1 MRQGIGPIQYYRYTI
16 VNIKIFIDITNTF
29 KILYIKNIVS
39 ILNYFLTYFYK
50 EILKDTRYQMEELLQ
65 HAIDALNNFPISE
78 VVSILTKLKSQKS
91 HTYQDPERLE
101 ISLTKNS
108 VFINSKEFISSRA
121 KNTYRIFHIL
131 FKQYMSDLLSLKH
144 PEDYVF
150 LSIDKIADIL
160 ETDGSEI
167 ESPHNQVRRIINRLR
182 ENIQKN
188 YKIDLQDLIEFSPW
202 NGLGDKNFGYRLNS
216 KKISVSST
224 PNAHLFS

>member
-1 MRQGIGPIQYYRYTI
+1 
-16 VNIKIFIDITNTF
+16 
-29 KILYIKNIVS
+29 
-39 ILNYFLTYFYK
+39 
-50 EILKDTRYQMEELLQ
+50 MEELLQ
-65 HAIDALNNFPISE
+65 HAIDTLNNFPISE

-91 HTYQDPERLE
+91 HTNPQTQKLE
-101 ISLTKNS
+101 ISLTTDS
-108 VFINSKEFISSRA
+108 IFINGLKFIGARA

-131 FKQYMSDLLSLKH
+131 FKQYMSDLQNLKH
-144 PEDYVF
+144 PEDYGF

-167 ESPHNQVRRIINRLR
+167 ESPHNQVRRNINRLR

-202 NGLGDKNFGYRLNS
+202 NGLGDKNFGYRLNPT
-216 KKISVSST
+216 KIYISST